1 MKTFKSLS
9 VILLT
14 VFLAIFSLSCRHD
27 SNDDNPPSGSTSP
40 KQVSIT
46 YKVTST
52 TTSSASI
59 IKYKNETGG
68 DTDVP
73 TPSLPFTKTF
83 NRTVTKGDVITLAYG
98 TNANQSV
105 KLEILINN
113 ASVKSQEFTSTSGAL
128 VYQIQ

>member
-46 YKVTST
+46 YKVTSSS
-52 TTSSASI
+52 TSSASI

-68 DTDVP
+68 DTDVAN
-73 TPSLPFTKTF
+73 PSLPYSKTI
-83 NRTVTKGDVITLAYG
+83 NRTVNKGDVLTLAYG
-98 TNANQSV
+98 TNTNQTV
-105 KLEILINN
+105 KLEILVNN
-113 ASVKSQEFTSTSGAL
+113 VVVKSEENTTTAAAI
-128 VYQIQ
+128 VYQFP

>member
-1 MKTFKSLS
+1 MKTAKSLA
-9 VILLT
+9 VIFLT
-14 VFLAIFSLSCRHD
+14 VLLAIFSNSCRSD
-27 SNDDNPPSGSTSP
+27 SNDDNPSGSTYP

-52 TTSSASI
+52 TTSSAFLI
-59 IKYKNETGG
+59 QYTNETGG
-68 DTDVP
+68 NTDVP

-83 NRTVTKGDVITLAYG
+83 NSTVTKGDVITLAYG

>member
-1 MKTFKSLS
+1 MKTAKSLA
-9 VILLT
+9 VIFLT
-14 VFLAIFSLSCRHD
+14 VLLAIFSNSCRSD
-27 SNDDNPPSGSTSP
+27 SNDDNPSGSTSP

-52 TTSSASI
+52 TTSSAFLI
-59 IKYKNETGG
+59 QYTNETGG
-68 DTDVP
+68 NTDVP

-113 ASVKSQEFTSTSGAL
+113 ASVKSLEFTSTSGAL

>member
-14 VFLAIFSLSCRHD
+14 VFLAIFSVSCRHD
-27 SNDDNPPSGSTSP
+27 SNDDNPSGSTYP

-46 YKVTST
+46 YKVTSA

-68 DTDVP
+68 DTDVAN
-73 TPSLPFTKTF
+73 PSLPYSKTI
-83 NRTVTKGDVITLAYG
+83 NRTVNKGDVLTLAYG
-98 TNANQSV
+98 TNTNQTV
-105 KLEILINN
+105 KLEILVNN
-113 ASVKSQEFTSTSGAL
+113 ASVLSQEFTTTSGAI
-128 VYQIQ
+128 VYQFP

>member
-14 VFLAIFSLSCRHD
+14 VFLAIFSNSCRSD
-27 SNDDNPPSGSTSP
+27 SNDDNPSGSTYP

-46 YKVTST
+46 YKVTSA

-68 DTDVP
+68 DTDVAN
-73 TPSLPFTKTF
+73 PSLPYSKTI
-83 NRTVTKGDVITLAYG
+83 NRTVNKGDVLTLAYG
-98 TNANQSV
+98 TNTNQTV
-105 KLEILINN
+105 KLEILVNN
-113 ASVKSQEFTSTSGAL
+113 ASVLSQEFTTSSGAI
-128 VYQIQ
+128 VYQFP

>member
-27 SNDDNPPSGSTSP
+27 SNDDNPPSGSTYP

-46 YKVTST
+46 YKVTSA

-59 IKYKNETGG
+59 INYKNETGG
-68 DTDVP
+68 DTDVAN
-73 TPSLPFTKTF
+73 PSLPYSKTI
-83 NRTVTKGDVITLAYG
+83 NRTVNKGDVLTLAYG
-98 TNANQSV
+98 TNTNQTV
-105 KLEILINN
+105 KLEILVNN
-113 ASVKSQEFTSTSGAL
+113 VVVKSEENTTTASAI
-128 VYQIQ
+128 VYQFP

>member
-1 MKTFKSLS
+1 MKTAKSLA
-9 VILLT
+9 VIFLT
-14 VFLAIFSLSCRHD
+14 VLLAIFSNSCRSD
-27 SNDDNPPSGSTSP
+27 SNDDNPSGSTYP

-52 TTSSASI
+52 TTSSAFLI
-59 IKYKNETGG
+59 QYTNETGG
-68 DTDVP
+68 NTDVP

-113 ASVKSQEFTSTSGAL
+113 ASVKSLEFTSTSGAL

>member
-14 VFLAIFSLSCRHD
+14 VFLAIFSNSCRSD
-27 SNDDNPPSGSTSP
+27 SNDDNPSGSTYP

-46 YKVTST
+46 YKVTSA

-68 DTDVP
+68 DTDVAN
-73 TPSLPFTKTF
+73 PSLPYSKTI
-83 NRTVTKGDVITLAYG
+83 NRTVNKGDVLTLAYG
-98 TNANQSV
+98 TNTNQTV
-105 KLEILINN
+105 KLEILVNN
-113 ASVKSQEFTSTSGAL
+113 ASVLSQEFTTTSGAI
-128 VYQIQ
+128 VYQFP

>member
-1 MKTFKSLS
+1 MKTAKSLA
-9 VILLT
+9 VIFLT
-14 VFLAIFSLSCRHD
+14 VLLAIFSNSCRSD
-27 SNDDNPPSGSTSP
+27 SNDDNPSGSTYP

-52 TTSSASI
+52 TTSSATI
-59 IKYKNETGG
+59 VQYRNETGG
-68 DTDVP
+68 STDVP

-113 ASVKSQEFTSTSGAL
+113 ASVKSLEFTSTSGAL

>member
-52 TTSSASI
+52 TTQSATI
-59 IKYKNETGG
+59 VQYRNETGG
-68 DTDVP
+68 ITDIAN
-73 TPSLPFTKTF
+73 PSLPYSKTI
-83 NRTVTKGDVITLAYG
+83 NRTVNKGDVLSLAYG
-98 TNANQSV
+98 THTNQTV
-105 KLEILINN
+105 KLEILVNN
-113 ASVKSQEFTSTSGAL
+113 ASVLSQEFTTTSGAI
-128 VYQIQ
+128 VYQFP

>member
-1 MKTFKSLS
+1 MKTIKSLAVIFLM
-9 VILLT
+9 VIL
-14 VFLAIFSLSCRHD
+14 VIFSNSCRSD
-27 SNDDNPPSGSTSP
+27 SNDDNPSGSTYP

-52 TTSSASI
+52 TTSSASL
-59 IKYKNETGG
+59 IKYTNETGG
-68 DTDVP
+68 NTDVP

-83 NRTVTKGDVITLAYG
+83 NRTVNKGDVITLAYG

>member
-27 SNDDNPPSGSTSP
+27 SNDDNPPSGSTYP

-46 YKVTST
+46 YKVTSSS
-52 TTSSASI
+52 TSSASI

-68 DTDVP
+68 DTDVAN
-73 TPSLPFTKTF
+73 PSLPYSKTI
-83 NRTVTKGDVITLAYG
+83 NRTDSSLTLLVAVTATFP
-98 TNANQSV
+98 N
-105 KLEILINN
+105 
-113 ASVKSQEFTSTSGAL
+113 SGK
-128 VYQIQ
+128 

>member
-52 TTSSASI
+52 TTSSATI
-59 IKYKNETGG
+59 VQYRNETGG
-68 DTDVP
+68 ITDIAN
-73 TPSLPFTKTF
+73 PSL
-83 NRTVTKGDVITLAYG
+83 L
-98 TNANQSV
+98 Q
-105 KLEILINN
+105 KLSAEL
-113 ASVKSQEFTSTSGAL
+113 
-128 VYQIQ
+128 